1 MIAAPETMHA
11 LCFNE
16 FGGPEVLYYGPVPR
30 PEVQP
35 GTVLLRTRAI
45 GLNYADV
52 YRRRGN
58 YHLVGQPPYILG
70 YEAAGEIVAVG
81 EGVTGAHIGQRAAVA
96 DVPHANAEY
105 ILVPQDH
112 LIALPDD
119 VTFEQAAAV
128 LLQGLTA
135 QYLTAD
141 SYCLRPHDL
150 AVVHAVAGGVG
161 LLLTQIIR
169 ARGGRV
175 IGLTS
180 SEAKRQEA
188 LRAGA
193 EAVFLYSEPWEKLV
207 LDYRPECLGADVVYE
222 SVGSTLPQSLAAT
235 RTGGTVVF
243 FGMAGGDPAP
253 VDPRTLMDTS
263 KTLTGGDLWNH
274 LTSRTERETR
284 ANALFE
290 LMRAG
295 QLTANIGATFPLAD
309 GAAAHRLLES
319 RLSTGKILLLP

>member
-1 MIAAPETMHA
+1 MQA
-11 LCFNE
+11 LCFDS

-30 PEVQP
+30 PEVLP
-35 GTVLLRTRAI
+35 GTVLLRIRAI
-45 GLNYADV
+45 GVNYADV

-70 YEAAGEIVAVG
+70 YEAAGEVVAVG
-81 EGVTGAHIGQRAAVA
+81 LGVTGVLLGQRIAVA

-105 ILVPQDH
+105 MLVPQEH
-112 LIALPDD
+112 IIPLPDD

-141 SYCLRPHDL
+141 SYSLRPHEL

-169 ARGGRV
+169 TKGGRV

-188 LRAGA
+188 LKAGA
-193 EAVFLYSEPWEKLV
+193 EAVFLYAEPWEKRV
-207 LDYRPECLGADVVYE
+207 LDYRPERPGADVVYE

-235 RTGGTVVF
+235 RQGGTVVF

-253 VDPRTLMDTS
+253 VDPRYLMDTS

-284 ANALFE
+284 AAALFE
-290 LMRAG
+290 LLRTG
-295 QLTANIGATFPLAD
+295 QLTASIGATFPLAE

>member
-1 MIAAPETMHA
+1 MQA

-16 FGGPEVLYYGPVPR
+16 FGGPEVLYYGTVPR
-30 PEVQP
+30 PVVLP

-45 GLNYADV
+45 GVNYADV

-70 YEAAGEIVAVG
+70 YEAAGEVVAVG
-81 EGVTGAHIGQRAAVA
+81 PYVTGAHIGQRMAVA
-96 DVPHANAEY
+96 DVPHANAEFV
-105 ILVPQDH
+105 LVPQEH
-112 LIALPDD
+112 LIPLPDD
-119 VTFEQAAAV
+119 VTFEQAAGV

-141 SYCLRPHDL
+141 SYQLRPGDL

-169 ARGGRV
+169 AKGGRV

-180 SEAKRQEA
+180 SESKRQEA

-207 LDYRPECLGADVVYE
+207 LDYRPERPGADVVYE
-222 SVGSTLPQSLAAT
+222 SVGSTLMQSLAAT
-235 RTGGTVVF
+235 RQGGTVVF

-253 VDPRTLMDTS
+253 VDPRYLMDTS

-274 LTSRTERETR
+274 LTSRIERETR
-284 ANALFE
+284 AAALFE

-295 QLTANIGATFPLAD
+295 QLTASIGATFPLAE

-319 RLSTGKILLLP
+319 RMSTGKILLLP